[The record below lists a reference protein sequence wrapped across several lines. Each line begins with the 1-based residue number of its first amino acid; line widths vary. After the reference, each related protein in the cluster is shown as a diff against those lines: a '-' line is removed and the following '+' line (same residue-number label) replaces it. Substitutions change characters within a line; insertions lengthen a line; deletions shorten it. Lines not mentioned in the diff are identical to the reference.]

1 MMGDKNEEISLTN
14 VVMDQPTIPN
24 QNELIMQLMQQ
35 IAEERIEMQMRHD
48 LSNPVFTVNASTDG
62 RPPLSFP
69 LQTWNNIRTL
79 FPFLLKTPQLS
90 T

>member
-1 MMGDKNEEISLTN
+1 MGDKNEEISLTN
-14 VVMDQPTIPN
+14 VVVDQPTIPN

-35 IAEERIEMQMRHD
+35 IAEVSVEMQMRHD
-48 LSNPVFTVNASTDG
+48 LFNLGFTVNSSIDG

-69 LQTWNNIRTL
+69 LQTWNKIRTL
-79 FPFLLKTPQLS
+79 LPFLLRTPQLS